1 MEVTRGRA
9 LRALRG
15 GRDEDFASAADR
27 EMIEATSA
35 ALELFAAKWKVD
47 LVYLLAAGVRRH
59 KHLHDHLLV
68 SKKVLTE
75 ALKALERDGLVRRRV
90 YDEIPVRIEYSLTPL
105 GRTLTVP
112 LFALCEWAGEHL
124 DQVVDARREHDLR
137 AGRRSATPA
146 HDLPRFTAAFQVR
159 HDRIAS

>member
-1 MEVTRGRA
+1 MEVTRGPA

-15 GRDEDFASAADR
+15 GCHEDFASAADR

-35 ALELFAAKWKVD
+35 ALELFAAKWKID

-112 LFALCEWAGEHL
+112 LFALCEWAGDHFE
-124 DQVVDARREHDLR
+124 QVVDARRQHDLR
-137 AGRRSATPA
+137 AGRRIAAPA
-146 HDLPRFTAAFQVR
+146 NDLPRFTAAFQVK
-159 HDRIAS
+159 HDRVAS